1 MVKKIFDFVGKH
13 KWMFMIAFA
22 VVAAVCLMIGVDLGG
37 ECGAVMAMAVAAT
50 VPNVANTGGGNTV
63 VGDAVT
69 TTASDQLSSD
79 LLESDVY
86 EKVVRV
92 RPSNTPIDTIT
103 RKIKKENSV
112 SQVSEYYSVGVM
124 PVKATLN
131 MSSDIAA
138 STASPVN
145 IKLKAGEENLFDAND
160 TILVPTAKGADGS
173 FLVLY
178 VQRKTDDGLLVCIA
192 TNTADNKFP
201 LVSKTAEI
209 IRVGFAGSEKDAQCV
224 AMSAL
229 PTKSTNYCQVFEAQC
244 EESEFQKFTA
254 KEVQWDMTDIEENA
268 VFEMKRKSE
277 FSLMFGAMSKFYDS
291 HKKEI
296 VYTTKGM
303 WWQAGSEFSYDKGA
317 EFNNESLTA
326 LAQAVFT
333 GNNGGKRRIL
343 FAGSDLIAKFQNL
356 PVDRVVNDTNEYTTL
371 GIDFSTIVT
380 KFGRLEVVHADIFDH
395 MGMSGNGFVLDP
407 ENAVSKEFKKFTRRV
422 LDLKSSG
429 VRNTEAV
436 FMQEVRCVNLLNP
449 AAHCR
454 IVAE

>member
-1 MVKKIFDFVGKH
+1 MVKKILNFVARH
-13 KWMFMIAFA
+13 KYMVVLCMA
-22 VVAAVCLMIGVDLGG
+22 VVAVLCAFFGHDMMADGT
-37 ECGAVMAMAVAAT
+37 MFAMAVAA
-50 VPNVANTGGGNTV
+50 VPNQGGGHTV

-69 TTASDQLSSD
+69 TTASDELSPE

-103 RKIKKENSV
+103 RKIKSENSV

-124 PVKATLN
+124 PVRSTTA
-131 MSSDIAA
+131 SSITNAAA
-138 STASPVN
+138 SPQKLTVSSP
-145 IKLKAGEENLFDAND
+145 LLFDAND
-160 TILVPTAKGADGS
+160 TILVPSVKGADGA

-178 VQRKTDDGLLVCIA
+178 VQKKDDDGQLTVVC
-192 TNTADNKFP
+192 TNTTDNKFP
-201 LVSKTAEI
+201 AISSGVDI
-209 IRVGFAGSEKDAQCV
+209 VRVGFAGSEKDAQCV

-229 PTKSTNYCQVFEAQC
+229 PTKSINYCQVFEAQC

-254 KEVQWDMTDIEENA
+254 KEVKWDMTDIEENA

-291 HKKEI
+291 NKKET

-303 WWQAGSEFSYDKGA
+303 WWQAGSEFNYEKDA
-317 EFNNESLTA
+317 EFTNESLTS
-326 LAQAVFT
+326 LAQTVFT

-356 PVDRVVNDTNEYTTL
+356 PVDRVVNDSNEYTTL

-380 KFGRLEVVHADIFDH
+380 KFGRIEVVHADIFDQ
-395 MGMSGNGFVLDP
+395 MGMHGNGFVLDP

>member
-1 MVKKIFDFVGKH
+1 MVKKIMNFVGKH

-22 VVAAVCLMIGVDLGG
+22 VVAAVCVVMGVDLGG
-37 ECGAVMAMAVAAT
+37 ECGAVMAMAVTA
-50 VPNVANTGGGNTV
+50 VPNTGGGNTV

-69 TTASDQLSSD
+69 TTASDELSPEM
-79 LLESDVY
+79 LESDVY

-103 RKIKKENSV
+103 RKIKSENSV

-124 PVKATLN
+124 PIKAQ
-131 MSSDIAA
+131 
-138 STASPVN
+138 TASSIDKDATGSKV
-145 IKLKAGEENLFDAND
+145 LKVDNPDLFDAND
-160 TILVPTAKGADGS
+160 TILVPDVKVDGG

-178 VQRKTDDGLLVCIA
+178 VQSKSTEGDLTVIA
-192 TNTADNKFP
+192 TNTPDNKFP
-201 LVSKTAEI
+201 AITSGIDV
-209 IRVGFAGSEKDAQCV
+209 IRIGFAGSEKDAQCV

-254 KEVQWDMTDIEENA
+254 KEVKWNMTDIEENA
-268 VFEMKRKSE
+268 VYEMKRKSE
-277 FSLMFGAMSKFYDS
+277 FSLMFGAMSKFYDNI
-291 HKKEI
+291 KKEN

-303 WWQAGSEFSYDKGA
+303 WWQAGSEFTYDADA
-317 EFNNESLTA
+317 EFGNESLTSM
-326 LAQAVFT
+326 AQTIFT
-333 GNNGGKRRIL
+333 GNNGGKRRLL

-380 KFGRLEVVHADIFDH
+380 KFGRLEVVHAEIFDQ

-449 AAHCR
+449 SAHCR

>member
-13 KWMFMIAFA
+13 KWMFMLAFA

-37 ECGAVMAMAVAAT
+37 ECGAVMAMAVAA
-50 VPNVANTGGGNTV
+50 VPNTGGGNTV

-69 TTASDQLSSD
+69 TTASDELSPE

-103 RKIKKENSV
+103 RKIKSEKSV

-124 PVKATLN
+124 PIEAQTTSAISN
-131 MSSDIAA
+131 A
-138 STASPVN
+138 TASATPLTVDN
-145 IKLKAGEENLFDAND
+145 HLLFDVND
-160 TILVPTAKGADGS
+160 TIIVPSIKVNAEGEFLVMYVQSKDADGK
-173 FLVLY
+173 LNV
-178 VQRKTDDGLLVCIA
+178 VA
-192 TNTADNKFP
+192 TNTTGNKFP
-201 LVSKTAEI
+201 AVGTGIKI
-209 IRVGFAGSEKDAQCV
+209 YRVGFAGSEKDAQCA

-254 KEVQWDMTDIEENA
+254 KEVKWDMTDIEENA

-277 FSLMFGAMSKFYDS
+277 YSLMFGSMAKFYDTN
-291 HKKEI
+291 KREN

-303 WWQAGSEFSYDKGA
+303 WWQADSEFQYDPDA
-317 EFNNESLTA
+317 DFNNESLTA
-326 LAQAVFT
+326 LSQKVFT
-333 GNNGGKRRIL
+333 GNNGGKRRLL
-343 FAGSDLIAKFQNL
+343 FAGSDLIARFQNL
-356 PVDRVVNDTNEYTTL
+356 PVDRVVNDANEYTTL

-380 KFGRLEVVHADIFDH
+380 KFGRLEVVHAEIFDQL
-395 MGMSGNGFVLDP
+395 GMSGNGFVLDP

-422 LDLKSSG
+422 LDLKTSG

-436 FMQEVRCVNLLNP
+436 FMQEVRCVNLMNP

-454 IVAE
+454 IIAEK

>member
-22 VVAAVCLMIGVDLGG
+22 VVAAVCVVMGVDLGG
-37 ECGAVMAMAVAAT
+37 ECGAVMAVAAT
-50 VPNVANTGGGNTV
+50 AVPNVANTGGGHTV

-69 TTASDQLSSD
+69 TTASDQLSPD

-124 PVKATLN
+124 PIEAQTTSAISN
-131 MSSDIAA
+131 G
-138 STASPVN
+138 TASATPLTVDN
-145 IKLKAGEENLFDAND
+145 HLLFDVND
-160 TILVPTAKGADGS
+160 TIIVPSIKVNSKGEFLVMYVQSKDADGK
-173 FLVLY
+173 LNV
-178 VQRKTDDGLLVCIA
+178 VA
-192 TNTADNKFP
+192 TNTDENKFP
-201 LVSKTAEI
+201 AVGTGIKI
-209 IRVGFAGSEKDAQCV
+209 YRVGFAGSEKDAQCA

-254 KEVQWDMTDIEENA
+254 KEVKWDMTDIEENA

-277 FSLMFGAMSKFYDS
+277 YSLMFGSMAKFYDT
-291 HKKEI
+291 HKREN

-303 WWQAGSEFSYDKGA
+303 WWQAGSEYGYNKDE
-317 EFNNESLTA
+317 EFNYETLTN
-326 LAQAVFT
+326 LAKAVFT

-343 FAGSDLIAKFQNL
+343 FAGSDLLAHLQNL

-380 KFGRLEVVHADIFDH
+380 KFGRLEVVHAEIFDEIR
-395 MGMSGNGFVLDP
+395 MPGCGFVLDP

-422 LDLKSSG
+422 LDLKTSG

-454 IVAE
+454 IVVEE